1 MIDNQKYVIL
11 SLELHLFFSRIM
23 KEHALFLEAG
33 FTNKNYNLAMEADH
47 YKKQFEDLLSYTVSA
62 SNGIIR
68 PDILYSEELVTTL
81 TSVAEQKTEEF
92 TGIEINKDI
101 TTRELNLQSGVNPQ
115 VGQDLVNYV
124 AQLNSDAIRLLD
136 GLINFK
142 ERVLDGV
149 LSCTIFTSNYPL
161 LLEHIIHEAN
171 LYRSYVVDLENKID
185 IESKNAKE
193 IELFWDHIMMEHAL
207 FMRGLLDPSEGE
219 LINTSN
225 DFAIKFNELIEK
237 TNEMTDSNIKNITE
251 ETLNETVEFKDFKE
265 AGASGIEQ
273 CKIKSIILPLLADHV
288 LREANHYIRI
298 LESYKLSL
306 IHI

>member
-33 FTNKNYNLAMEADH
+33 FTNKNYNLAMEADY
-47 YKKQFEDLLSYTVSA
+47 YKKQFEDLLSYAVSA

-81 TSVAEQKTEEF
+81 TSAAEQKTEEF
-92 TGIEINKDI
+92 TGIEINKNI
-101 TTRELNLQSGVNPQ
+101 TTRELNLQSGVDPQ

-185 IESKNAKE
+185 IESKSAKE

-237 TNEMTDSNIKNITE
+237 TNGMTDSNIKSITE

-298 LESYKLSL
+298 LESYKNM
-306 IHI
+306 

>member
-92 TGIEINKDI
+92 TGIEINKNI
-101 TTRELNLQSGVNPQ
+101 TTRELNLQSGVDPQ
-115 VGQDLVNYV
+115 VVQDLVNYV

-237 TNEMTDSNIKNITE
+237 TNEMTDSNIKSITE

-298 LESYKLSL
+298 LESYKNM
-306 IHI
+306 

>member
-47 YKKQFEDLLSYTVSA
+47 YKKQFEDLLSYAVSA

-81 TSVAEQKTEEF
+81 TSAAEQKTEEF
-92 TGIEINKDI
+92 TGIEINKNI
-101 TTRELNLQSGVNPQ
+101 TTRELNLQSGVDPQ

-142 ERVLDGV
+142 KRVLDGV

-185 IESKNAKE
+185 IESKSAKE

-237 TNEMTDSNIKNITE
+237 TNGMTDSNIKNITE

-298 LESYKLSL
+298 LESYKNM
-306 IHI
+306 

>member
-92 TGIEINKDI
+92 TGIEINKNI

-298 LESYKLSL
+298 LESYK
-306 IHI
+306 

>member
-33 FTNKNYNLAMEADH
+33 FTSKDYNLAMEAGH

-81 TSVAEQKTEEF
+81 TSAAEQKTEEF
-92 TGIEINKDI
+92 TGIEINKNI
-101 TTRELNLQSGVNPQ
+101 TTRELNLQSGVDPE

-136 GLINFK
+136 GLINLK

-149 LSCTIFTSNYPL
+149 LSCTLFTSNYPL

-171 LYRSYVVDLENKID
+171 LYRSYIVDLENKID

-225 DFAIKFNELIEK
+225 DFALKFNKLIEK
-237 TNEMTDSNIKNITE
+237 ANEMTDSNIKSITE

-265 AGASGIEQ
+265 EGASGIEQ

-298 LESYKLSL
+298 LESYKNM
-306 IHI
+306 

>member
-92 TGIEINKDI
+92 TGIEINKNI

-251 ETLNETVEFKDFKE
+251 ETLNETVEFKDFKK

-298 LESYKLSL
+298 LESYKNM
-306 IHI
+306 

>member
-92 TGIEINKDI
+92 TGIEINKNI

-193 IELFWDHIMMEHAL
+193 IELFWNHIMMEHAL

-298 LESYKLSL
+298 LESYKNM
-306 IHI
+306 

>member
-23 KEHALFLEAG
+23 KEHALSLEAG

-92 TGIEINKDI
+92 TGIEINKNI

-298 LESYKLSL
+298 LESYKNM
-306 IHI
+306 

>member
-1 MIDNQKYVIL
+1 VIL

-92 TGIEINKDI
+92 TGIEINKNI

-298 LESYKLSL
+298 LESYKNM
-306 IHI
+306 

>member
-1 MIDNQKYVIL
+1 IMIDNQKYVIL

-92 TGIEINKDI
+92 TGIEINKNI

-298 LESYKLSL
+298 LESYKNM
-306 IHI
+306 

>member
-92 TGIEINKDI
+92 TGIEINKNI

-288 LREANHYIRI
+288 LRAV
-298 LESYKLSL
+298 SYTHLRA
-306 IHI
+306 HET

>member
-1 MIDNQKYVIL
+1 MINNQKYVIL

-92 TGIEINKDI
+92 TGIEINKNI

-298 LESYKLSL
+298 LESYKNM
-306 IHI
+306 

>member
-33 FTNKNYNLAMEADH
+33 FTSKDYNLVMEADH

-68 PDILYSEELVTTL
+68 PDILYSEEIVTTL
-81 TSVAEQKTEEF
+81 TLGAEQKTQEF
-92 TGIEINKDI
+92 TGIEINQNI
-101 TTRELNLQSGVNPQ
+101 TTRELNLQSGVDPQ

-136 GLINFK
+136 GLINLK

-149 LSCTIFTSNYPL
+149 LSCTLFTSNYPL
-161 LLEHIIHEAN
+161 LIEHLIHEAN
-171 LYRSYVVDLENKID
+171 LYRSYVIDLENKID
-185 IESKNAKE
+185 IDSKNAKE
-193 IELFWDHIMMEHAL
+193 IELFWNHIMMEHAL

-225 DFAIKFNELIEK
+225 DFAMKFNDLIEK
-237 TNEMTDSNIKNITE
+237 ANEMTDSNIESITE

-265 AGASGIEQ
+265 AGTSGIEQ

-298 LESYKLSL
+298 LEGYKNM
-306 IHI
+306 

>member
-47 YKKQFEDLLSYTVSA
+47 YKKQFEDLLSYAVSA

-81 TSVAEQKTEEF
+81 TSAAEQKTEEF
-92 TGIEINKDI
+92 TGIEINKNI
-101 TTRELNLQSGVNPQ
+101 TTRELNLQSGVDPQ

-185 IESKNAKE
+185 IESKSAKE

-237 TNEMTDSNIKNITE
+237 TNEMTYSNIKNITE

-298 LESYKLSL
+298 LESYKNM
-306 IHI
+306 

>member
-237 TNEMTDSNIKNITE
+237 TNEMTDSNIKSITE

-298 LESYKLSL
+298 LESYKNM
-306 IHI
+306 

>member
-92 TGIEINKDI
+92 IGIEINKNI

-298 LESYKLSL
+298 LESYKNM
-306 IHI
+306 

>member
-92 TGIEINKDI
+92 TGIEINKNI

-142 ERVLDGV
+142 ERVLDFV

-298 LESYKLSL
+298 LESYKNM
-306 IHI
+306 